1 VLVCQ
6 LARLSF
12 EIEEVN
18 EGHRIFIL
26 SDLLTTESATCMIQL
41 VVATTHGCCAYSD
54 RRLNGSRWSHFPF
67 LVHLRRAARSLIKWC
82 RGTQGMLL
90 IKQWAMLIPFRFA
103 QVWCWTTRP
112 FEKLWGC
119 YLFPCFNLFRINSWV
134 FLCIERLRCE
144 DPLLRILWSCPLTR
158 QLLQL
163 YRGRSVGVGVGVV
176 GTLCAPSRVPTAT
189 RAVIYFWFWQKTAI
203 VGYQW
208 LGPNFLFRVCMRAER
223 LRI

>member
-1 VLVCQ
+1 MLVCQ
-6 LARLSF
+6 LARLGF

-26 SDLLTTESATCMIQL
+26 SNLLSTECATCVIQL
-41 VVATTHGCCAYSD
+41 VVATTHGCCANSD

-82 RGTQGMLL
+82 RGTQWMLL

-103 QVWCWTTRP
+103 LVWCWTARP

-119 YLFPCFNLFRINSWV
+119 YLFPCFNLFRIYSWV

-163 YRGRSVGVGVGVV
+163 HRMRSVGVGVV
-176 GTLCAPSRVPTAT
+176 GTLSAPSSVAPAT
-189 RAVIYFWFWQKTAI
+189 RTVIYFWYWQKTAI
-203 VGYQW
+203 VGYQG
-208 LGPNFLFRVCMRAER
+208 LGPNFLIRVRMRAEG

>member
-6 LARLSF
+6 LTRLSF

-26 SDLLTTESATCMIQL
+26 SNLLSTECATCVIQL
-41 VVATTHGCCAYSD
+41 VVATTHGCCAYSN

-67 LVHLRRAARSLIKWC
+67 LVNLWRTARSLIKWC
-82 RGTQGMLL
+82 RRTQWMLL

-103 QVWCWTTRP
+103 LVWCWTARP

-134 FLCIERLRCE
+134 FLSIEWLRCE
-144 DPLLRILWSCPLTR
+144 DPLLRILWICRLTR
-158 QLLQL
+158 QLVQL
-163 YRGRSVGVGVGVV
+163 YRVRSVSVGVG
-176 GTLCAPSRVPTAT
+176 GTLSASSSVPPTT
-189 RAVIYFWFWQKTAI
+189 RAVIYFWYWQKTAI

-208 LGPNFLFRVCMRAER
+208 LGPNFLIRVSMRT
-223 LRI
+223 